1 VSNTVASKK
10 STNNTKVAVKAK
22 SPVKA
27 VAAPKQASAK
37 PKAAQKAMPVKKA
50 PVKDAAKKAK
60 PAKKEVTKKPK
71 LVRDSFTLPQADHD
85 LIKQCKKTALAAG
98 RETKKSEVLR
108 AAIQSFAALS
118 AAQQLAAYGK
128 LQAIAVGRP
137 KSK

>member
-10 STNNTKVAVKAK
+10 STNSTKVARQVK

-27 VAAPKQASAK
+27 VAVSKQASAK
-37 PKAAQKAMPVKKA
+37 PKAAQKTMPVKKA
-50 PVKDAAKKAK
+50 PVKAAAKKAK

-85 LIKQCKKTALAAG
+85 LIKQCKKTALATG

-118 AAQQLAAYGK
+118 AAQQLTAYGK